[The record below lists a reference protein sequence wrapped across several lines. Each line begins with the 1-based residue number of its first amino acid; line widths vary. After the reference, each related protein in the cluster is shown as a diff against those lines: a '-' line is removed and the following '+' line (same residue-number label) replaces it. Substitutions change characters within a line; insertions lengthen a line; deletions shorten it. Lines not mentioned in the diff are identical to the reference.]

1 MRKTLDWE
9 PFYAIADK
17 DISYEDKLDQ
27 YAAIADKRFETKAF
41 NTFCERHL
49 PNLDEVIH
57 RFFGTQQ
64 ARDAIRMKVASLYPE
79 HELDTFTELFWE
91 RIQAWRAANPPN

>member
-9 PFYAIADK
+9 PFYKVADQ
-17 DISYEDKLDQ
+17 DISYEEKLDQ
-27 YAAIADKRFETKAF
+27 YAAIADKRFDTKAF
-41 NTFCERHL
+41 NKFCDRHL
-49 PNLDEVIH
+49 PHLDGVIH

-79 HELDTFTELFWE
+79 HEVEGFTTLFWD
-91 RIQAWRAANPPN
+91 RIQAWRRDNPPN